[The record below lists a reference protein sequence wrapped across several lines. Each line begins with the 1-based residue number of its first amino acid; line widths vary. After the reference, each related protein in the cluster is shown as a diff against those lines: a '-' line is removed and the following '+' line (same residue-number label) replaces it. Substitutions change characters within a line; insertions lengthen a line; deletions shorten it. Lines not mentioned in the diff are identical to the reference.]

1 MKHLFSL
8 AMALVV
14 WHMPLTFL
22 GQNPDSFP
30 FSLEVTAVDIPDLPG
45 IHSYAQA
52 QHEGKWLILGG
63 RLDGLHARQP
73 FNAFPAGSNNTL
85 MMVVD
90 IDEGTVHTASVDALA
105 PSVAEQLQSS
115 NMNFHQVGDVLYLV
129 GGYAYS
135 ASAEDH
141 MTHPRLTALSVP
153 GFINAIVQGGTFDGL
168 YDSVEDDYFAVT
180 GGHLNRLGDR
190 LALVGGHRFDG
201 RYNPMGHPTYIQAYT
216 NAIRLFSAS
225 FLDGTVEVGDFET
238 WSDEVHLHRR
248 DYNLLPFKT
257 NDGTNGL
264 TLFSGVFQ
272 INEDLPF
279 LYPVSITEEGHEP
292 VTEFNQHLSQ
302 YHSGCVSLYDQTTGQ
317 THSLFFGGMSQF
329 QLDENNDL
337 VEDPLVPFVNTIS
350 RVVRH
355 GDGSFEEFQLP
366 ATMGGLHGTSAGFF
380 VAEGLP
386 LDAATDL
393 VLMDELGESLTL
405 GYVVG
410 GINSGQTNPFSF
422 NQTDNTNA
430 SSSVYQ
436 VTLTRTSSTGE
447 VAIQRPTSPSF
458 AVYPNPTDGEVQLTF
473 ELKTSMNVDLLVT
486 DNLGRLVMNQSLG
499 QMAAGTQLVS
509 VEGLDGHAGETMLVT
524 LVFDHQSYASHPVL
538 VLD

>member
-1 MKHLFSL
+1 MKHLLPL
-8 AMALVV
+8 AFAMFA
-14 WHMPLTFL
+14 WHMPSTFL
-22 GQNPDSFP
+22 GQTGDSFP
-30 FSLEVTAVDIPDLPG
+30 FSVELTAVDIPDLPG
-45 IHSYAQA
+45 IHSFAQA

-85 MMVVD
+85 MVVVD
-90 IDEGTVHTASVDALA
+90 IDEATVHTASVEELA

-115 NMNFHQVGDVLYLV
+115 NMNFHQVGDVLYVV
-129 GGYAYS
+129 GGYAFS

-141 MTHPRLTALSVP
+141 MTYPRLTAISVP
-153 GFINAIVQGGTFDGL
+153 GFIDAVVQGGTFEGL
-168 YDSVEDDYFAVT
+168 YDSVVDDYFAVT

-201 RYNPMGHPTYIQAYT
+201 RYNPMGHPTYVQAYT

-225 FLDGTVEVGDFET
+225 FVDGTLEVGDFET

-257 NDGTNGL
+257 NDGTPGL

-272 INEDLPF
+272 INEDVPY

-302 YHSGCVSLYDQTTGQ
+302 YHSGCVSLYDQTTSQ

-329 QLDENNDL
+329 QLDENNEL

-350 RVVRH
+350 RVVRNA
-355 GDGSFEEFQLP
+355 DGSFEEFQLP
-366 ATMGGLHGTSAGFF
+366 ATMDGLRGTSAGFF
-380 VAEGLP
+380 VAQGLP
-386 LDAATDL
+386 LDAASDL
-393 VLMDELGESLTL
+393 VLMDELGESITL

-422 NQTDNTNA
+422 NQTGNTNA
-430 SSSVYQ
+430 SSSVYR

-447 VAIQRPTSPSF
+447 VAIRRPTSPSF
-458 AVYPNPTDGEVQLTF
+458 KVYPNPTDGEVQLAF
-473 ELKTSMNVDLLVT
+473 ELKNSMKVDLLVT

-499 QMAAGTQLVS
+499 QMASGTNLVN
-509 VEGLDGHAGETMLVT
+509 VEGLDAHAGETMLMT
-524 LVFDHQSYASHPVL
+524 LVFDHRNYASQSVL